1 MKWDTEGQTFSVPV
15 RTKVDTLGPGP
26 EWTRSGHLEEGSAM
40 LGEKK
45 DASQFVEVNGVRL
58 CVKQAG
64 TNIGKSRTM
73 VFVHGLG
80 FSKENMDPLF
90 NYYKELH
97 QVVSYDVRGHGLSDK
112 PDSWTLKDDVEDLHE
127 LIGKLGIEKPVVVGF
142 SMGSYIT
149 LATAEKYPDLFER
162 IVLIGTKGGGGSSI
176 KSISSSGDSD
186 ADSKAKIRNRVFAPS
201 HTLEQI
207 HEFTRSI
214 AAPVRLT
221 HEQNE
226 AIYKSLANFD
236 NLTNASNATMPVL
249 CLTGQHDGVNPL
261 PQGKIVADTLPDG
274 RFYEVLGAGHITF
287 FENFPYTV
295 QRIDEFL
302 QES

>member
-1 MKWDTEGQTFSVPV
+1 MS
-15 RTKVDTLGPGP
+15 
-26 EWTRSGHLEEGSAM
+26 S
-40 LGEKK
+40 EKK
-45 DASQFVEVNGVRL
+45 DGSQFVEVNGVRL

-64 TNIGKSRTM
+64 TNIGKSRSI

-80 FSKENMDPLF
+80 FSKENMDPLL
-90 NYYKELH
+90 NYYKDLH
-97 QVVSYDVRGHGLSDK
+97 AVMSYDVRGHGLSDK
-112 PDSWTLKDDVEDLHE
+112 PDAWTLEDDVEDLYE
-127 LIGKLGIEKPVVVGF
+127 LIRKLGFEKPVVVGF

-149 LATAEKYPDLFER
+149 LATAEKYPDLFDR
-162 IVLIGTKGGGGSSI
+162 IVLIGTKGGGDSSI
-176 KSISSSGDSD
+176 KAISSQASSEEDRRAG
-186 ADSKAKIRNRVFAPS
+186 IRKRVFAPT

-207 HEFTRSI
+207 HEFTHSI
-214 AAPVRLT
+214 ASPVHLT
-221 HEQNE
+221 SEQRE

-236 NLTNASNATMPVL
+236 NLTHTNNVNIPVL

-261 PQGKIVADTLPDG
+261 PQGKIVADTLPNG

-302 QES
+302 QDA